1 MLTIPDQA
9 VNDFIAEHCG
19 GIWKVK
25 SVLKKETLMAPSL
38 IFDMDG
44 TLFHIGGSCVILAGI
59 PGEVIKHIK

>member
-1 MLTIPDQA
+1 M
-9 VNDFIAEHCG
+9 
-19 GIWKVK
+19 K